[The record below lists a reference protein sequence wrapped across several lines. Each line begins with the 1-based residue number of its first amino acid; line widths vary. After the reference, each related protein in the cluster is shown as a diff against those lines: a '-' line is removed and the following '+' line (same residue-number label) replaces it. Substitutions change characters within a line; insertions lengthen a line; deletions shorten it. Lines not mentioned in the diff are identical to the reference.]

1 MWFQSKERNKNYCPG
16 GEALGGIVASHTC
29 TAYRWGTFLKYV
41 FPLCK
46 TMNLR
51 HFYFTDP
58 QIVHSLTA
66 QFQLP
71 DLAANSIRQVATDE
85 FQKDENLLVT
95 IPQSSTEEF
104 NGRNCC
110 SLFAVE
116 DRTLLRNNMRVL
128 ALIPPPPPS
137 KDFPGESLH
146 KLNESNNQ
154 HKLQDSPP
162 VRADLSSQN
171 NIALLL
177 PISVC
182 LHGQRRVLQRS
193 EL

>member
-1 MWFQSKERNKNYCPG
+1 
-16 GEALGGIVASHTC
+16 
-29 TAYRWGTFLKYV
+29 
-41 FPLCK
+41 
-46 TMNLR
+46 MNLR

-71 DLAANSIRQVATDE
+71 DLETNSIRQVATDE

-128 ALIPPPPPS
+128 ALILSPPPS
-137 KDFPGESLH
+137 KDLPGESLH
-146 KLNESNNQ
+146 KFNEAYNQ
-154 HKLQDSPP
+154 HKLQDSPLTQD
-162 VRADLSSQN
+162 DLSSQN

-182 LHGQRRVLQRS
+182 LPGQRRVLQRG